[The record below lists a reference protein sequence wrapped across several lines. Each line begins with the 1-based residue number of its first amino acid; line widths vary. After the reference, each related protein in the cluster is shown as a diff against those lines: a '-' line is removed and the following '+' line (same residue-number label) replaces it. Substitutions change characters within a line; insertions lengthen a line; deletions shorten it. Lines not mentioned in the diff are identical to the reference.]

1 MSAQPAEIYW
11 EGLRPNV
18 NKLFLPQAVSE
29 QIVGIEAATN
39 EAKMEEDKEEVVK
52 EEPNIELV
60 GLSDDIRRDSGTK
73 VVDSVSFWHLILLQL

>member
-52 EEPNIELV
+52 EEPNIESV
-60 GLSDDIRRDSGTK
+60 GVWVTISGE
-73 VVDSVSFWHLILLQL
+73 ILARKLWTQ